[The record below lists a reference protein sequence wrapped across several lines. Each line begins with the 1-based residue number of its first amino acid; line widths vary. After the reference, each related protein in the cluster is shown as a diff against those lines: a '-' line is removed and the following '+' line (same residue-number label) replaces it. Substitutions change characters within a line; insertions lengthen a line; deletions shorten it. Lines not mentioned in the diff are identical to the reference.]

1 MDTTTALPLA
11 EFILASY
18 PEKGITPMKL
28 QKLAYYVKVWTLVA
42 NKHVIE
48 ADFKKWDYGPV
59 NLDIYH
65 HYKSFGGSS
74 IPPELT
80 NKPNVT
86 KQQKNFFL
94 FILDNYI
101 NFSAFA
107 LSAMTHNEDPWFKTP
122 KDNIISDQSIIDY
135 YSKQPFAK
143 NFQNTDPKKGPYH
156 LLQSDA
162 WHAFTLDMDPGE
174 AETFES
180 YPSYDQFL
188 KQAKEAEGEFQKFFK
203 DMFN

>member
-1 MDTTTALPLA
+1 MKTIQAIQLA

-42 NKHVIE
+42 GKCAVM
-48 ADFKKWDYGPV
+48 ADFKKWEFGPV

-65 HYKSFGGSS
+65 HFKSFGGNTISLDQG
-74 IPPELT
+74 I
-80 NKPNVT
+80 KPNVDE
-86 KQQKNFFL
+86 QQEDFYK
-94 FILDNYI
+94 FILDHYI
-101 NFSAFA
+101 NFSAFT
-107 LSAMTHNEDPWFKTP
+107 LSAMTHNEDPWLETLKN
-122 KDNIISDQSIIDY
+122 DIISDQSILDY

-143 NFQNTDPKKGPYH
+143 NFKNKDLKKGPYH

-162 WHAFTLDMDPGE
+162 WHAFTLDMDPDE
-174 AETFES
+174 AVEFES

-188 KQAKEAEGEFQKFFK
+188 KQAKIAENEFQVFFK
-203 DMFN
+203 DIFN